1 MAGEGLSW
9 KDREVDTPPGPD
21 PQPFQQQPVTPPT
34 VISVS
39 GPMDPASAPVRS
51 DQPEP
56 RRLVAAGLVA
66 LALVLTLVG
75 CFFPFFSTEHRLDFD
90 RSDKFVIVVVQG
102 AWETV
107 INQPGGRS
115 LTTSTSPVGIPLL
128 IAAAIL
134 LVATIVSARAAFF
147 RRPGNLDRWLV
158 TIGVVF
164 LAGVVFTVTMLGFG
178 NQLGEPTDSA
188 TTLSAGIWALFAAVV
203 AAAGAAVMSHR
214 VEEAEISVSG
224 DPGLADMPTPKDGIS
239 IAVLP
244 PEPQPTPPPD
254 YSAFAPPP
262 DPGPKE
268 RD

>member
-1 MAGEGLSW
+1 M
-9 KDREVDTPPGPD
+9 DTPPGQD
-21 PQPFQQQPVTPPT
+21 PQPFQQQSVAPPT

-56 RRLVAAGLVA
+56 RRLVAAGLAA
-66 LALVLTLVG
+66 LALVLTLAG

-115 LTTSTSPVGIPLL
+115 LTTSTSPVGFPLL

-134 LVATIVSARAAFF
+134 LAATIVSARAALL
-147 RRPGNLDRWLV
+147 RRPGILDRWLV

-178 NQLGEPTDSA
+178 NQLGEPTESA

-214 VEEAEISVSG
+214 VEEAEIPVSG

-239 IAVLP
+239 VAVLP
-244 PEPQPTPPPD
+244 PEPQPMPPPD